1 MQLFLIWNNC
11 RKLALVIDKIKKGKN
26 SKMKQFLPLIWITIL
41 FAFPSKKEF
50 SEAFIEVASNGNPA
64 VVSIV
69 SEKVIEQ
76 RYHQFFSPFGD
87 QSPQG
92 EYKGHSL
99 GSGVIIDAEE
109 GYIITNNHVIE
120 DADEIK
126 VIMFDKREVKATI
139 VATDPPS
146 DLAVI
151 KIESGGLSTVKLGN
165 SDKLN
170 VGEWVVAIGSP
181 FGLHLNHTVTAGIV
195 SAVGRSSVIS
205 RKKFEDFIQHDAAIN
220 PGNSGGALFNLDGEL
235 VGINTAIATD
245 GYSRANAGVGFAIP
259 INMVKRV
266 MEDLISDG
274 KVTRGWLGVQIQDVD
289 EGMVIALQLSGR
301 YGAVISQVIKNGPAE
316 DAGVEKQDV
325 IIAVNGVKVD
335 DSSNLKNLISSGRPN
350 DKTKLI
356 VIRDGSEKNITVTL
370 GTRPDEKELA
380 ETFHYGEKLFDV
392 LGLRVKTI
400 EYDESMSFDSIKGVK
415 IVEVKKDS
423 PANDNNIK
431 RGDVITEIGKL
442 SINNEN
448 DYETELDGYS
458 KGDTIMLRIVKN
470 GNPLYVA
477 FEIE

>member
-1 MQLFLIWNNC
+1 MIKL
-11 RKLALVIDKIKKGKN
+11 RKEKYTN
-26 SKMKQFLPLIWITIL
+26 MKQILPLIWITVL
-41 FAFPSKKEF
+41 LAFPSKKDF
-50 SEAFIEVASNGNPA
+50 SKAFIQVASNGNPA

-87 QSPQG
+87 QFPQG
-92 EYKGHSL
+92 ESRGHSL
-99 GSGVIIDAEE
+99 GSGVIIDSDE

-120 DADEIK
+120 DAEEIK
-126 VIMFDKREVKATI
+126 VIMFDKREMKATI
-139 VATDPPS
+139 VATDPLS

-151 KIESGGLSTVKLGN
+151 KVDPGGLYTVDLGN
-165 SDKLN
+165 SDKLS

-205 RKKFEDFIQHDAAIN
+205 RNNFEDFIQHDAAIN

-289 EGMVIALQLSGR
+289 EGMAKALRLKER
-301 YGAVISQVIKNGPAE
+301 NGAIISQVIKNSPAE
-316 DAGVEKQDV
+316 DAGVEEQDV
-325 IIAVNGVKVD
+325 IIAVDGVKVA
-335 DSSNLKNLISSGRPN
+335 DSSNLKNLISSGRPD
-350 DKTKLI
+350 DKTKLT
-356 VIRDGSEKNITVTL
+356 VIRDGHERNLIVTL
-370 GTRPDEKELA
+370 GTRPGEKELT
-380 ETFHYGEKLFDV
+380 ETFRYGEKLFDV
-392 LGLRVKTI
+392 LGLRI
-400 EYDESMSFDSIKGVK
+400 ETLKNVDGKELRADSPNGVK
-415 IVEVKKDS
+415 VVDIKKGS
-423 PANDNNIK
+423 PAYDNNIK
-431 RGDVITEIGKL
+431 RGDIITEVSK
-442 SINNEN
+442 SIIKNEN
-448 DYETELDGYS
+448 DYESELDAFS
-458 KGDTIMLRIVKN
+458 EGDTIMLRIIRN
-470 GNPLYVA
+470 GSPLYVA

>member
-1 MQLFLIWNNC
+1 MIKL
-11 RKLALVIDKIKKGKN
+11 RKEKYTN
-26 SKMKQFLPLIWITIL
+26 MKQILPLIWITVL
-41 FAFPSKKEF
+41 LAFPSKKDF
-50 SEAFIEVASNGNPA
+50 SKAFIQVASNGNPA

-87 QSPQG
+87 QFPQG
-92 EYKGHSL
+92 ESRGHSL
-99 GSGVIIDAEE
+99 GSGVIIDSDE

-120 DADEIK
+120 DAEEIK
-126 VIMFDKREVKATI
+126 VIMFDKREMKATI

-151 KIESGGLSTVKLGN
+151 KVDPGGLSTVDLGN
-165 SDKLN
+165 SDKLS

-195 SAVGRSSVIS
+195 SAIGRSSVIS
-205 RKKFEDFIQHDAAIN
+205 RNNFEDFIQHDAAIN

-289 EGMVIALQLSGR
+289 EGMAKALRLKER
-301 YGAVISQVIKNGPAE
+301 NGAIISQVIKNSPAE

-325 IIAVNGVKVD
+325 IIAVNGIKVD
-335 DSSNLKNLISSGRPN
+335 DSSNLKNLISSGRPH
-350 DKTKLI
+350 DKTKLTL
-356 VIRDGSEKNITVTL
+356 IRDGHEKKLTVTL
-370 GTRPDEKELA
+370 GIRPGEKELA
-380 ETFHYGEKLFDV
+380 ETYRYGEKLFDI
-392 LGLRVKTI
+392 LGLRVETFANGDPKNLD
-400 EYDESMSFDSIKGVK
+400 YVDGVK

-423 PANDNNIK
+423 PASDNNIK
-431 RGDVITEIGKL
+431 RGDIITEMGKT
-442 SINNEN
+442 SIKEKNEY
-448 DYETELDGYS
+448 DSKLESYS
-458 KGDTIMLRIVKN
+458 KGDTIMLRIVRN
-470 GNPLYVA
+470 GSPLYVA

>member
-1 MQLFLIWNNC
+1 MIKL
-11 RKLALVIDKIKKGKN
+11 RKEKYTN
-26 SKMKQFLPLIWITIL
+26 MKQILPLIWITVL
-41 FAFPSKKEF
+41 LAFPSKKDF
-50 SEAFIEVASNGNPA
+50 SKAFIQVASNGNPA

-76 RYHQFFSPFGD
+76 RYHQYFSPFGD
-87 QSPQG
+87 QFPQG
-92 EYKGHSL
+92 ESRGHSL
-99 GSGVIIDAEE
+99 GSGVIIDSDE

-120 DADEIK
+120 DAEEIK
-126 VIMFDKREVKATI
+126 VIMFDKREMKATI

-151 KIESGGLSTVKLGN
+151 KVDPGGLSTVDLGN
-165 SDKLN
+165 SDKLS

-205 RKKFEDFIQHDAAIN
+205 RNNFEDFIQHDAAIN

-289 EGMVIALQLSGR
+289 EGMAKALRLKER
-301 YGAVISQVIKNGPAE
+301 NGAIISQVIKNSPAE
-316 DAGVEKQDV
+316 DAGVEEQDV
-325 IIAVNGVKVD
+325 IIAVDGVKVA
-335 DSSNLKNLISSGRPN
+335 DSSNLKNLISSGRPD
-350 DKTKLI
+350 DKTKLT
-356 VIRDGSEKNITVTL
+356 VIRDGHERNLIVTL
-370 GTRPDEKELA
+370 GTRPGEKELA
-380 ETFHYGEKLFDV
+380 ETFRYGEKLFDV
-392 LGLRVKTI
+392 LGLRVETLKNVDGK
-400 EYDESMSFDSIKGVK
+400 ELRVDSSNGVK
-415 IVEVKKDS
+415 VVDIKKGS
-423 PANDNNIK
+423 PAYDNNIK
-431 RGDVITEIGKL
+431 RGDIITEVSK
-442 SINNEN
+442 SIIKNEN
-448 DYETELDGYS
+448 DYESELDAFS
-458 KGDTIMLRIVKN
+458 EGDTIMLRIIRN
-470 GNPLYVA
+470 GSPLYVA

>member
-1 MQLFLIWNNC
+1 MIKL
-11 RKLALVIDKIKKGKN
+11 RKEKYTN
-26 SKMKQFLPLIWITIL
+26 MKQILPLIWITVL
-41 FAFPSKKEF
+41 LAFPSKKDF
-50 SEAFIEVASNGNPA
+50 SKAFIQVASNGNPA

-87 QSPQG
+87 QFPQG
-92 EYKGHSL
+92 ESRGHSL
-99 GSGVIIDAEE
+99 GSGVIIDSDE

-120 DADEIK
+120 DAEEIK
-126 VIMFDKREVKATI
+126 VIMFDKREMKAII

-151 KIESGGLSTVKLGN
+151 KVDPGGLSTVDLGN
-165 SDKLN
+165 SDKLS

-205 RKKFEDFIQHDAAIN
+205 RNNFEDFIQHDAAIN

-289 EGMVIALQLSGR
+289 EGMAKALRLKER
-301 YGAVISQVIKNGPAE
+301 NGAIISQVIKNSPAE
-316 DAGVEKQDV
+316 DAGVEEQDV
-325 IIAVNGVKVD
+325 IIAVDGVKVA
-335 DSSNLKNLISSGRPN
+335 DSSNLKNLISSGRPD
-350 DKTKLI
+350 DKTKLT
-356 VIRDGSEKNITVTL
+356 VIRDGHERNLIVTL
-370 GTRPDEKELA
+370 GTRPGEKELA
-380 ETFHYGEKLFDV
+380 ETFRYGEKLFDV
-392 LGLRVKTI
+392 LGLQVETLKNVDGKELRA
-400 EYDESMSFDSIKGVK
+400 DSSNGVK
-415 IVEVKKDS
+415 VVDIKKGS
-423 PANDNNIK
+423 PAYDNNIK
-431 RGDVITEIGKL
+431 RGDIITEVSK
-442 SINNEN
+442 SIIKNEN
-448 DYETELDGYS
+448 DYESELDAFS
-458 KGDTIMLRIVKN
+458 EGDTIMLRIIRN
-470 GNPLYVA
+470 GSPLYVA

>member
-1 MQLFLIWNNC
+1 
-11 RKLALVIDKIKKGKN
+11 
-26 SKMKQFLPLIWITIL
+26 MKQILPLIWITVL
-41 FAFPSKKEF
+41 LAFPSKKDF
-50 SEAFIEVASNGNPA
+50 SKAFIQVASNGNPA

-87 QSPQG
+87 QFPQG
-92 EYKGHSL
+92 ESRGHSL
-99 GSGVIIDAEE
+99 GSGVIIDSDK

-120 DADEIK
+120 DAEEIK
-126 VIMFDKREVKATI
+126 VIMFDKRELKATI
-139 VATDPPS
+139 VATDPLS

-151 KIESGGLSTVKLGN
+151 EVDPGELSTVDLGN
-165 SDKLN
+165 SDKLS

-205 RKKFEDFIQHDAAIN
+205 RNNFEDFIQHDAAIN

-289 EGMVIALQLSGR
+289 EGMAKALRLKER
-301 YGAVISQVIKNGPAE
+301 NGAIISQVIKNSPAE
-316 DAGVEKQDV
+316 DAGIEEQDV
-325 IIAVNGVKVD
+325 IIAVDGVKVA
-335 DSSNLKNLISSGRPN
+335 DSSNLKNLISSGRPD
-350 DKTKLI
+350 DKTKLT
-356 VIRDGSEKNITVTL
+356 VIRDGHERNLIVTL
-370 GTRPDEKELA
+370 GTRPGEKELA
-380 ETFHYGEKLFDV
+380 ETFRYGEKLFDV
-392 LGLRVKTI
+392 LGLRVETI
-400 EYDESMSFDSIKGVK
+400 KNVDSKELRADSPNGVK
-415 IVEVKKDS
+415 VVDIKKGS
-423 PANDNNIK
+423 PAYDNNIR
-431 RGDVITEIGKL
+431 RGDIITEVSE
-442 SINNEN
+442 SIIKNEN
-448 DYETELDGYS
+448 DYESELDAFS
-458 KGDTIMLRIVKN
+458 EGDTIMLRIIRN
-470 GNPLYVA
+470 GSPLYVA

>member
-1 MQLFLIWNNC
+1 
-11 RKLALVIDKIKKGKN
+11 
-26 SKMKQFLPLIWITIL
+26 MKQILPLIWITVL

-64 VVSIV
+64 VVSII

-76 RYHQFFSPFGD
+76 RYHQFFSPFGG
-87 QSPQG
+87 QFPQG
-92 EYKGHSL
+92 ESRGHTL

-120 DADEIK
+120 DAEEIK
-126 VIMFDKREVKATI
+126 VIMFDKREVRATI

-151 KIESGGLSTVKLGN
+151 KVEPGGLSTVKLGN

-205 RKKFEDFIQHDAAIN
+205 RNNFEDFIQHDAAIN

-266 MEDLISDG
+266 MEDLISEG
-274 KVTRGWLGVQIQDVD
+274 KVTRGWLGVQIDNVN
-289 EGMVIALQLSGR
+289 EGLAKALKLEDLN
-301 YGAVISQVIKNGPAE
+301 GAIITHVISGSPAE
-316 DAGVEKQDV
+316 EAGVEEKDV
-325 IIAVNGVKVD
+325 IISVDGERVD

-350 DKTKLI
+350 DKTKLT
-356 VIRDGSEKNITVTL
+356 VIRDGKEKKITVIL
-370 GTRPDEKELA
+370 GTRPGEKELA
-380 ETFHYGEKLFDV
+380 DTFRHGNKQFDL
-392 LGLRVKTI
+392 LGLIVESFTDA
-400 EYDESMSFDSIKGVK
+400 DESGFGLGSEGGVQ
-415 IVEVKKDS
+415 VVDVKRES
-423 PANDNNIK
+423 SAGENNIQP
-431 RGDVITEIGKL
+431 GDIITEIGKT
-442 SINNEN
+442 SISNAD
-448 DYETELDGYS
+448 DYKVELESYS
-458 KGDTIMLRIVKN
+458 KGDTIMLRVLRN
-470 GNPLYVA
+470 GNPQYVA

>member
-1 MQLFLIWNNC
+1 M
-11 RKLALVIDKIKKGKN
+11 KN
-26 SKMKQFLPLIWITIL
+26 TLPLIWITFL
-41 FAFPSKKEF
+41 LAFPSKQEF
-50 SEAFIEVASNGNPA
+50 SEAFIKVASNGNPA

-76 RYHQFFSPFGD
+76 HYNQFFSPFGD
-87 QSPQG
+87 QFPQG
-92 EYKGHSL
+92 ESRGHSL
-99 GSGVIIDAEE
+99 GSGVIIDSDE
-109 GYIITNNHVIE
+109 GYIITNNHVIDDAE
-120 DADEIK
+120 DIK
-126 VIMFDKREVKATI
+126 VILYDKREVRGTI

-151 KIESGGLSTVKLGN
+151 KVDPNGLSTVALGN
-165 SDKLN
+165 SDQLS

-195 SAVGRSSVIS
+195 SAIGRSSGIS
-205 RKKFEDFIQHDAAIN
+205 RNNFEDFIQHDAAIN

-274 KVTRGWLGVQIQDVD
+274 KVTRGWLGIQIQDVD
-289 EGMVIALQLSGR
+289 EGMAKALQLNGWN
-301 YGAVISQVIKNGPAE
+301 GAIISQVIKNSPAE

-335 DSSNLKNLISSGRPN
+335 DSSNLKNLISSGRPH
-350 DKTKLI
+350 DKTKLTL
-356 VIRDGSEKNITVTL
+356 IRDGHEKKLTVTL
-370 GTRPDEKELA
+370 GIRPGEKELA
-380 ETFHYGEKLFDV
+380 ETYRYGEKLFDI
-392 LGLRVKTI
+392 LGLRVETFENRDPKNLD
-400 EYDESMSFDSIKGVK
+400 YVNGVK

-423 PANDNNIK
+423 PASDNNIN
-431 RGDVITEIGKL
+431 RGDIITEMGKT
-442 SINNEN
+442 SIKEKNEY
-448 DYETELDGYS
+448 DLELESYS
-458 KGDTIMLRIVKN
+458 KGNTIMLRIVRN

>member
-1 MQLFLIWNNC
+1 MIKL
-11 RKLALVIDKIKKGKN
+11 RKDKYSN
-26 SKMKQFLPLIWITIL
+26 MKQILPLIWITVL

-64 VVSIV
+64 VVSII
-69 SEKVIEQ
+69 SEKVIKQ

-87 QSPQG
+87 QFPQG
-92 EYKGHSL
+92 EYRGHTL

-109 GYIITNNHVIE
+109 GYIITNYHVIE
-120 DADEIK
+120 DAKEIK
-126 VIMFDKREVKATI
+126 VIMFDKREVRATI

-151 KIESGGLSTVKLGN
+151 KVEPGGLSTVKLGN

-205 RKKFEDFIQHDAAIN
+205 RNNFEDFIQHDAAIN

-289 EGMVIALQLSGR
+289 EGMAKALRLKER
-301 YGAVISQVIKNGPAE
+301 NGAIISQVIKNSPAE
-316 DAGVEKQDV
+316 DAGVEEQDV
-325 IIAVNGVKVD
+325 IIAVDGVKVG
-335 DSSNLKNLISSGRPN
+335 DSSNLKNLISSGRPD
-350 DKTKLI
+350 DKTKLTI
-356 VIRDGSEKNITVTL
+356 IRDGHERNLIVIL
-370 GTRPDEKELA
+370 GTRPGEKELA
-380 ETFHYGEKLFDV
+380 ETFRYGEKLFDV
-392 LGLRVKTI
+392 LGLRVETLENADGK
-400 EYDESMSFDSIKGVK
+400 EMGVDSLDGIKVVDIKRG
-415 IVEVKKDS
+415 S
-423 PANDNNIK
+423 SAYDNNIK
-431 RGDVITEIGKL
+431 RGDIITEVGK
-442 SINNEN
+442 SIIKNKN
-448 DYETELDGYS
+448 DYKTELEAYS
-458 KGDTIMLRIVKN
+458 EGDTIMLRIVRN
-470 GNPLYVA
+470 GSPLYVA

>member
-1 MQLFLIWNNC
+1 M
-11 RKLALVIDKIKKGKN
+11 KN
-26 SKMKQFLPLIWITIL
+26 TLPLIWITFL
-41 FAFPSKKEF
+41 LAFPSKQEF
-50 SEAFIEVASNGNPA
+50 SEAFIKVASNGNPA

-76 RYHQFFSPFGD
+76 HYNQFFSPFGD
-87 QSPQG
+87 QFPQG
-92 EYKGHSL
+92 ESRGHSL
-99 GSGVIIDAEE
+99 GSGVIIDSDE
-109 GYIITNNHVIE
+109 GYIITNNHVIDDAE
-120 DADEIK
+120 DIK
-126 VIMFDKREVKATI
+126 VILYDKREVRGTI

-151 KIESGGLSTVKLGN
+151 KVDPNGLSTVALGN
-165 SDKLN
+165 SDQLS

-195 SAVGRSSVIS
+195 SAIGRSSVIS
-205 RKKFEDFIQHDAAIN
+205 RNNFEDFIQHDAAIN

-289 EGMVIALQLSGR
+289 EGMAKALQLNGWN
-301 YGAVISQVIKNGPAE
+301 GAIISQVIKNSPAE

-335 DSSNLKNLISSGRPN
+335 DSSNLKNLISSGRPH
-350 DKTKLI
+350 DKTKLTL
-356 VIRDGSEKNITVTL
+356 IRDGHEKKLIVTL
-370 GTRPDEKELA
+370 GIRPGEKELA
-380 ETFHYGEKLFDV
+380 ETYRYGEKLFDI
-392 LGLRVKTI
+392 LGLRVETFENRDPKNLD
-400 EYDESMSFDSIKGVK
+400 YVNGVK

-423 PANDNNIK
+423 PASDNNIN
-431 RGDVITEIGKL
+431 RGDIITEMGKT
-442 SINNEN
+442 SIKEKNEY
-448 DYETELDGYS
+448 DLELESYS
-458 KGDTIMLRIVKN
+458 KGNTIMLRIVRN
-470 GNPLYVA
+470 GSPLYVA

>member
-1 MQLFLIWNNC
+1 MIKL
-11 RKLALVIDKIKKGKN
+11 RKEKYTN
-26 SKMKQFLPLIWITIL
+26 MKQILPLIWITVL
-41 FAFPSKKEF
+41 LAFPSKKDF
-50 SEAFIEVASNGNPA
+50 SKAFIQVASNGNPA

-87 QSPQG
+87 QFPQG
-92 EYKGHSL
+92 ESRGHSL
-99 GSGVIIDAEE
+99 GSGVIIDSDE

-120 DADEIK
+120 DAEEIK
-126 VIMFDKREVKATI
+126 VIMFDKREMKATI

-151 KIESGGLSTVKLGN
+151 KVDPGGLSTVDLGN
-165 SDKLN
+165 SDKLS

-205 RKKFEDFIQHDAAIN
+205 RNNFEDFIQHDAAIN

-289 EGMVIALQLSGR
+289 EGMAKALRLKER
-301 YGAVISQVIKNGPAE
+301 NGAIISQVIKNSPAE
-316 DAGVEKQDV
+316 DAGVEEQDV
-325 IIAVNGVKVD
+325 IIAVDGVKVA
-335 DSSNLKNLISSGRPN
+335 DSSNLKNLISSGRPD
-350 DKTKLI
+350 DKTKLT
-356 VIRDGSEKNITVTL
+356 VIRDGHERNLIVTL
-370 GTRPDEKELA
+370 GTRPGEKELA
-380 ETFHYGEKLFDV
+380 ETFRYGEKLFDV
-392 LGLRVKTI
+392 LGLQVETLKNVDGKELRA
-400 EYDESMSFDSIKGVK
+400 DSPNGVK
-415 IVEVKKDS
+415 VVDIKKGS
-423 PANDNNIK
+423 PAYDNNIK
-431 RGDVITEIGKL
+431 RGDIITEVSK
-442 SINNEN
+442 SIIKNEN
-448 DYETELDGYS
+448 DYESELDAFS
-458 KGDTIMLRIVKN
+458 EGDTIMLRIIRN
-470 GNPLYVA
+470 GSPLYVA

>member
-1 MQLFLIWNNC
+1 M
-11 RKLALVIDKIKKGKN
+11 KN
-26 SKMKQFLPLIWITIL
+26 TLPLIWITFL
-41 FAFPSKKEF
+41 LAFPSKQEF
-50 SEAFIEVASNGNPA
+50 SEAFIKVASNGNPA

-76 RYHQFFSPFGD
+76 NYNQFFSPFGD
-87 QSPQG
+87 QFPQG
-92 EYKGHSL
+92 ESRGHSL
-99 GSGVIIDAEE
+99 GSGVIIDSDE
-109 GYIITNNHVIE
+109 GYIITNNHVIDDAE
-120 DADEIK
+120 DIK
-126 VIMFDKREVKATI
+126 VILYDKREVRGTI

-151 KIESGGLSTVKLGN
+151 KVDPNGLSTVALGN
-165 SDKLN
+165 SDQLS

-195 SAVGRSSVIS
+195 SAIGRSSVIS
-205 RKKFEDFIQHDAAIN
+205 RNNFEDFIQHDAAIN

-289 EGMVIALQLSGR
+289 EGMAKALQLNGWN
-301 YGAVISQVIKNGPAE
+301 GAIISQVIKNSPAE

-335 DSSNLKNLISSGRPN
+335 DSSNLKNLISSGRPH
-350 DKTKLI
+350 DKTKLTL
-356 VIRDGSEKNITVTL
+356 IRDGHEKKLTVTL
-370 GTRPDEKELA
+370 GIRPGEKELA
-380 ETFHYGEKLFDV
+380 ETYRYGEKLFDI
-392 LGLRVKTI
+392 LGLRVETFENRDPKNLD
-400 EYDESMSFDSIKGVK
+400 YVNGVK

-423 PANDNNIK
+423 PASDNNIN
-431 RGDVITEIGKL
+431 RGDIITEMGKT
-442 SINNEN
+442 SIKEKNEY
-448 DYETELDGYS
+448 DSELESYS
-458 KGDTIMLRIVKN
+458 KGDTIMLRIVRN
-470 GNPLYVA
+470 GSPLYVA

>member
-1 MQLFLIWNNC
+1 
-11 RKLALVIDKIKKGKN
+11 
-26 SKMKQFLPLIWITIL
+26 MKQILPLIWITVL

-64 VVSIV
+64 VVSII

-76 RYHQFFSPFGD
+76 RYHHFFPPFGG
-87 QSPQG
+87 QFPQG
-92 EYKGHSL
+92 ESRGHTL

-120 DADEIK
+120 DAEEIK
-126 VIMFDKREVKATI
+126 VIMFDKREVRATI

-151 KIESGGLSTVKLGN
+151 KVEPGGLSTVKLGN

-205 RKKFEDFIQHDAAIN
+205 RNNFEDFIQHDAAIN

-289 EGMVIALQLSGR
+289 EGMAKALRLKER
-301 YGAVISQVIKNGPAE
+301 NGAIISQVIKNSPAE
-316 DAGVEKQDV
+316 DAGVEEQDV
-325 IIAVNGVKVD
+325 IIAVDGVKVG
-335 DSSNLKNLISSGRPN
+335 DSSSLKNLISSGRPD
-350 DKTKLI
+350 DKTKLTI
-356 VIRDGSEKNITVTL
+356 IRDGHERNLIVIL
-370 GTRPDEKELA
+370 GTRPGEKELA
-380 ETFHYGEKLFDV
+380 ETFRYGEKLFDV
-392 LGLRVKTI
+392 LGLRVETLENADGK
-400 EYDESMSFDSIKGVK
+400 EMGVDSLDGIKVVDIKRG
-415 IVEVKKDS
+415 S
-423 PANDNNIK
+423 SAYDNNIK
-431 RGDVITEIGKL
+431 RGDIITEVGK
-442 SINNEN
+442 SIIKNKN
-448 DYETELDGYS
+448 DYKTELDAYS
-458 KGDTIMLRIVKN
+458 EGDTIMLRIVRN
-470 GNPLYVA
+470 GSPLYVA

>member
-1 MQLFLIWNNC
+1 MIKL
-11 RKLALVIDKIKKGKN
+11 RKEKYTN
-26 SKMKQFLPLIWITIL
+26 MKQILPLIWITVL
-41 FAFPSKKEF
+41 LAFPSKKDF
-50 SEAFIEVASNGNPA
+50 SKAFIQVASNGNPA

-76 RYHQFFSPFGD
+76 RYHQYFSPFGD
-87 QSPQG
+87 QFPQG
-92 EYKGHSL
+92 ESRGHSL
-99 GSGVIIDAEE
+99 GSGVIIDSDE

-120 DADEIK
+120 DAEEIK
-126 VIMFDKREVKATI
+126 VIMFDKREMKATI

-151 KIESGGLSTVKLGN
+151 KVDPGGLSTVDMGN
-165 SDKLN
+165 SDKLS

-205 RKKFEDFIQHDAAIN
+205 RNNFEDFIQHDAAIN

-289 EGMVIALQLSGR
+289 EGMAKALRLKER
-301 YGAVISQVIKNGPAE
+301 NGAIISQVIKNSPAE
-316 DAGVEKQDV
+316 DAGVEEQDV
-325 IIAVNGVKVD
+325 IIAVDGVKVA
-335 DSSNLKNLISSGRPN
+335 DSSNLKNLISSGRPD
-350 DKTKLI
+350 DKTKLTI
-356 VIRDGSEKNITVTL
+356 IRDGHERNLIVSL
-370 GTRPDEKELA
+370 GTRPGEKELA
-380 ETFHYGEKLFDV
+380 ETFRYGEKLFDV
-392 LGLRVKTI
+392 LGLRVETLKNIDGKELRT
-400 EYDESMSFDSIKGVK
+400 DFPNGVK
-415 IVEVKKDS
+415 VVDIKKGS
-423 PANDNNIK
+423 PAYDNNIK
-431 RGDVITEIGKL
+431 RGDIITEVSK
-442 SINNEN
+442 SIIKNEN
-448 DYETELDGYS
+448 DYESELDAFS
-458 KGDTIMLRIVKN
+458 EGDTIMLRIIRN
-470 GNPLYVA
+470 GSPLYVA

>member
-1 MQLFLIWNNC
+1 MIKL
-11 RKLALVIDKIKKGKN
+11 RKEKYTN
-26 SKMKQFLPLIWITIL
+26 MKQILPLIWITVL
-41 FAFPSKKEF
+41 LAFPSKKDF
-50 SEAFIEVASNGNPA
+50 SKAFIQVASNGNPA

-87 QSPQG
+87 QFPQG
-92 EYKGHSL
+92 ESRGHSL
-99 GSGVIIDAEE
+99 GSGVIIDSDE

-120 DADEIK
+120 DAEEIK
-126 VIMFDKREVKATI
+126 VIMFDKREMKATI

-151 KIESGGLSTVKLGN
+151 KVDPGGLSTVDLGN
-165 SDKLN
+165 SDKLS

-195 SAVGRSSVIS
+195 SAVGRNSVIS
-205 RKKFEDFIQHDAAIN
+205 RNNFEDFIQHDAAIN

-289 EGMVIALQLSGR
+289 EGMAKALRLKER
-301 YGAVISQVIKNGPAE
+301 NGAIISQVIKNSPAE
-316 DAGVEKQDV
+316 DAGVEEQDV
-325 IIAVNGVKVD
+325 IIAVDGAKVA
-335 DSSNLKNLISSGRPN
+335 DSSNLKNLISSGRPE
-350 DKTKLI
+350 DKTKLT
-356 VIRDGSEKNITVTL
+356 VIRDGHERNLIVTL
-370 GTRPDEKELA
+370 GTRPGEKELA
-380 ETFHYGEKLFDV
+380 ETFRYGEKLFDV
-392 LGLRVKTI
+392 LGLRVETLKNVDGK
-400 EYDESMSFDSIKGVK
+400 ELRADSPNGVK
-415 IVEVKKDS
+415 VVDIKKGS
-423 PANDNNIK
+423 PAYDNNIK
-431 RGDVITEIGKL
+431 RGDIITEVSK
-442 SINNEN
+442 SIIKNEN
-448 DYETELDGYS
+448 DYESEIEAFS
-458 KGDTIMLRIVKN
+458 EGDTIMLRIIRN
-470 GNPLYVA
+470 GSPLYVA

>member
-1 MQLFLIWNNC
+1 MIKL
-11 RKLALVIDKIKKGKN
+11 RKDKYSN
-26 SKMKQFLPLIWITIL
+26 MKQILPLIWITVL

-64 VVSIV
+64 VVSII
-69 SEKVIEQ
+69 SEKVIKQ

-87 QSPQG
+87 QFPQG
-92 EYKGHSL
+92 EYRGHTL

-109 GYIITNNHVIE
+109 GYIITNYHVIE
-120 DADEIK
+120 DAKEIK
-126 VIMFDKREVKATI
+126 VIMFDKREVRATI

-151 KIESGGLSTVKLGN
+151 KVEPGGLSTVKLGN

-205 RKKFEDFIQHDAAIN
+205 RNNFEDFIQHDAAIN

-289 EGMVIALQLSGR
+289 EGMAKALRLKER
-301 YGAVISQVIKNGPAE
+301 NGAIISQVIKNSPAE
-316 DAGVEKQDV
+316 DAGVEEQDV
-325 IIAVNGVKVD
+325 IIAVDGVKVG
-335 DSSNLKNLISSGRPN
+335 DSSNLKNLISSGRPD
-350 DKTKLI
+350 DKTKLTI
-356 VIRDGSEKNITVTL
+356 IRDGHERNLIVIL
-370 GTRPDEKELA
+370 GTRPGEKELA
-380 ETFHYGEKLFDV
+380 ETFRYGEKLFDV
-392 LGLRVKTI
+392 LGLRVETLENVDGK
-400 EYDESMSFDSIKGVK
+400 EMGVDSLDGIKVVDIKRG
-415 IVEVKKDS
+415 S
-423 PANDNNIK
+423 SAYDNNIK
-431 RGDVITEIGKL
+431 RGDIITEVGK
-442 SINNEN
+442 SIIKNKN
-448 DYETELDGYS
+448 DYKTELDAYS
-458 KGDTIMLRIVKN
+458 EGDTIMLRIVRN
-470 GNPLYVA
+470 GSPLYVA